1 MCQFVKP
8 IMNVLFAVIKWVSMQ
23 MMNFF
28 RNRLVVL
35 GLVLL
40 ATVLVSAAAL
50 HSAGEHGA
58 VSGGAAADGR
68 LSSAAAA
75 AEQHQHH
82 GQDRTA
88 ARGPAALLQG
98 GSARG
103 QHWATDSAQ
112 VRLLHNLSVMP

>member
-1 MCQFVKP
+1 MGFHADDEFLPQPSGGFGAGV
-8 IMNVLFAVIKWVSMQ
+8 AGHS
-23 MMNFF
+23 
-28 RNRLVVL
+28 
-35 GLVLL
+35 
-40 ATVLVSAAAL
+40 AAVSAAAL

-68 LSSAAAA
+68 LSSSAAA